1 MSGKLGLCAG
11 KSNHRRWA
19 LAIHARFL
27 LFSNMTFLNPLVLI
41 GLAASAIPII
51 IHLFNLRKLKTVEF
65 SSLRFLKELQKTR
78 MRRVRIRQWLLLLL
92 RTLIIIAL
100 VLAFARPALRGTL
113 AGVVG
118 THARTTSIVILDDSP
133 SMGIRSDRGIL
144 FSRAKETAAKAAGLL
159 QEGDEIV
166 IVRLSEIGGP
176 ENPAPARTR
185 EEATRILAPAVVSS
199 VTVPYRD
206 AFGLAARLLA
216 ESQNFN
222 KEIYL
227 LSDLQKTQFTS
238 GDQRDTSDLFGSGV
252 RVFVSAPA
260 AQRQDNAGIPDVQ
273 VTSRILIPGRPAM
286 VQALIRNF
294 GAAPVRS
301 GLLSV
306 YLDGTRVLQQ
316 SLELAPGGS
325 ISPALTLVS
334 KRRGIIRGYLQLE
347 DDILEADNRRF
358 FVLDVPQS
366 ISMLVVGPTEQET
379 RLAVLA
385 LTLGGDSAAAALKVQ
400 AVTEA
405 QLSSIDLARFD
416 VVMTCGVRD
425 FSPSEGTRLSQYVRA
440 GGGMLV
446 FPGDESDIANYNA
459 ALFSNLGIPA
469 AGAAVQHAAAPGD
482 RGTAGG
488 YLSFG
493 KIDFAHP
500 LFTGLFE
507 EGSERRS
514 RQLSVESPQVY
525 RSITLQPGTAGQAII
540 ALSNGTPFLAEY
552 PAGSGRA
559 LVAAVEAGLQ
569 WSDLPRKG
577 IFVPLLHRSAAYLAA
592 RQEISPSFLA
602 GEQIRWRL
610 RIPDRTDRDIFVVRA
625 PDGTEEKVVA
635 QFMQASG
642 SALLTSG
649 RATAVGIYDLQRETA
664 GTDSRTTS
672 AAAAVNPDPAESDLG
687 QADDATLQ
695 AFWTGIGLDQNQ
707 VVRLREGEELERTV
721 QEARFGVELWKYLIG
736 LAVLFALLE
745 MLIGR
750 EPRNA
755 AMQEEV

>member
-1 MSGKLGLCAG
+1 
-11 KSNHRRWA
+11 
-19 LAIHARFL
+19 
-27 LFSNMTFLNPLVLI
+27 
-41 GLAASAIPII
+41 
-51 IHLFNLRKLKTVEF
+51 
-65 SSLRFLKELQKTR
+65 
-78 MRRVRIRQWLLLLL
+78 
-92 RTLIIIAL
+92 
-100 VLAFARPALRGTL
+100 
-113 AGVVG
+113 
-118 THARTTSIVILDDSP
+118 
-133 SMGIRSDRGIL
+133 
-144 FSRAKETAAKAAGLL
+144 
-159 QEGDEIV
+159 
-166 IVRLSEIGGP
+166 
-176 ENPAPARTR
+176 
-185 EEATRILAPAVVSS
+185 
-199 VTVPYRD
+199 
-206 AFGLAARLLA
+206 
-216 ESQNFN
+216 
-222 KEIYL
+222 
-227 LSDLQKTQFTS
+227 
-238 GDQRDTSDLFGSGV
+238 
-252 RVFVSAPA
+252 
-260 AQRQDNAGIPDVQ
+260 
-273 VTSRILIPGRPAM
+273 M

-325 ISPALTLVS
+325 ISPTLTLVP

-366 ISMLVVGPTEQET
+366 ISTLVVGPTEQET

-385 LTLGGDSAAAALKVQ
+385 LTLGGDSAAATLKVQ

-425 FSPSEGTRLSQYVRA
+425 FSPSEGTRLSQYIRA

-469 AGAAVQHAAAPGD
+469 AGAAIQHAAAPGD

-540 ALSNGTPFLAEY
+540 TLSNGTPFLAEY

-642 SALLTSG
+642 SASLTSG

-664 GTDSRTTS
+664 GTDSRTTP

-755 AMQEEV
+755 AMQEEA